1 MKPNEDVKIG
11 VVFGNRGFF
20 PGELCIQAR
29 KDILRALTDAG
40 IEWVAVGEHDL
51 EFGAVSSL
59 AEAEICI
66 RKFQQD
72 PIDGLLISLPNFGD
86 ESSLFEVAKRAAR
99 ELPILIQAFPD
110 RTDLLAVG
118 QRRDAYCGKI
128 SLCNNLYQGG
138 ILFNLTTGHVSDPAS
153 SAFNKDLEDFLR
165 ICRIVKRMKSNRLGQ
180 IGVRP
185 DAFRTVRYSEK
196 ILERNNQTVYQISL
210 ERIVTLAKGLDTD
223 NPHLKEFKDALLK
236 FRAAEGNAGK
246 EGGRD
251 NLDRLARLGGAIKT
265 WVEEYGLDAYAIQC
279 WTDLQEIYGVV
290 PCAVMSVLGQ
300 MGIPG
305 ACEVDILGALS
316 MLALQAASDSP
327 PALVD
332 WNNNYDN
339 SPEHCIL
346 FHCANFPASTFDVSP
361 ILEDHPVLI
370 NALGEDRVFGSLSGN
385 IQPGEITYLRLSTHD
400 AEGTLRGYTGSGKI
414 LPDKVQ
420 TFGGCGVVEIT
431 EMEKLLEFICL
442 NGFEHHAAIG
452 PGTFSDMLSSTLE
465 RYLGWTMHHHP

>member
-1 MKPNEDVKIG
+1 MNPNEHLKIG

-29 KDILRALTDAG
+29 QEILQALTNAG
-40 IEWVAVGEHDL
+40 IEWVAVGESDL

-59 AEAEICI
+59 SDAEKCI
-66 RKFQQD
+66 RKFQEE

-86 ESSLFEVAKRAAR
+86 ESSLFEVARRAAR
-99 ELPILIQAFPD
+99 GLPILIQAFPD
-110 RTDLLAVG
+110 ETDLLKVG
-118 QRRDAYCGKI
+118 QRRDAFCGKI

-138 ILFNLTTGHVSDPAS
+138 IPFNLTTGHVSDPAS
-153 SAFNKDLEDFLR
+153 PAFKKDLGDFLR
-165 ICRIVKRMKSNRLGQ
+165 ICRITRRMKSNRLGQ

-196 ILERNNQTVYQISL
+196 ILENNDQTVYQISL
-210 ERIVTLAKGLDTD
+210 ERIVTLAKGLDAD
-223 NPHLKEFKDALLK
+223 NPQLKEIKDALLK
-236 FRAAEGNAGK
+236 FRAASGNAGK
-246 EGGRD
+246 KNGQD

-265 WVEEYGLDAYAIQC
+265 WIMELSLDAYAIQC
-279 WTDLQEIYGVV
+279 WTDLQEVYGVV

-305 ACEVDILGALS
+305 ACEADILGALS

-327 PALVD
+327 PALID
-332 WNNNYDN
+332 WNNNYDEN
-339 SPEHCIL
+339 PDQCVL
-346 FHCANFPASTFDVSP
+346 FHCSNFPPSTFDLTP
-361 ILEDHPVLI
+361 TLEDHPVLI
-370 NALGEDRVFGSLSGN
+370 KALGEDKVFGSLAGH
-385 IQPGEITYLRLSTHD
+385 IKPGEITYLRLSTHD
-400 AEGTLRGYTGSGKI
+400 AEGTLRGYTGSGRI

-420 TFGGCGVVEIT
+420 TFGGRGVVEIS

-452 PGTFSDMLSSTLE
+452 PGNYSGVISSTLE
-465 RYLGWTMHHHP
+465 KYLGWPMHHHP